1 MTFLSA
7 LHLRGLPP
15 RPSNKLRWFDMDLG
29 EIRRVTVSV
38 RDLERSR
45 SLYSGLLGMK
55 VIREWSLPAEESVTS
70 PVGRSLGLSEGAG
83 IAGIDLEQSGTSVGA
98 VRLIRVGDGSAERI
112 NEGARGYDHGHVKN
126 LDFFTDDVGRQ
137 YARFVERGFQFL
149 APPIDYAVPWG
160 EGAIATEAHLPT
172 DDGVKV
178 AIAKMAGVPRFAM
191 GRSDRE
197 ASFTEVA
204 AATQIVKDFDR
215 SEAFYCEVLD
225 LVPAAPTVIDGAL
238 IDALGLPGG
247 TRLRMSF
254 ISGRDAAGGRVG
266 LVAYEGAGVE
276 DARDLR
282 HRMRAPYRGVVA
294 LTFEVGDVE
303 RTTRRAL
310 ALGATPRL
318 MPVEQRWGDSVTFGA
333 AVVSPD
339 GIPLFFEARR
349 DEDRRPAEAGV
360 GGDGAYAPVCR
371 ASELPPGSIRAHRPT
386 DGSKRLA
393 LVNVAGQVFGF
404 EDRCPHL
411 GGPLSRGELR
421 GRMLVCPWHGW
432 MIDVPTGQV
441 KGGRGA
447 AVRPCRV
454 RVREGT
460 IEAARIQGDAS

>member
-1 MTFLSA
+1 
-7 LHLRGLPP
+7 
-15 RPSNKLRWFDMDLG
+15 MDLG

-45 SLYSGLLGMK
+45 ALYSGLLGMK
-55 VIREWSLPAEESVTS
+55 VVREWSLRAEEASSS
-70 PVGRSLGLSEGAG
+70 PIPRSLGLSEGAAIFG
-83 IAGIDLEQSGTSVGA
+83 LDLEQSGTSVGA

-126 LDFFTDDVGRQ
+126 LDFFTDDVRGQ
-137 YARFVERGFQFL
+137 YARFVERGFRFL

-160 EGAIATEAHLPT
+160 KGAVATEAHLPT
-172 DDGVKV
+172 DDGVKI
-178 AIAKMAGVPRFAM
+178 ALAKMAGVPRLAM
-191 GRSDRE
+191 GRSGRE
-197 ASFTEVA
+197 APFTEVA
-204 AATQIVKDFDR
+204 AATQIVREFDR
-215 SEAFYCEVLD
+215 SEAFYCEALD
-225 LVPAAPTVIDGAL
+225 LVPAAPTVIEGPL
-238 IDALGLPGG
+238 IDALGLPPG

-254 ISGRDAAGGRVG
+254 LSGRAAAGGRVG
-266 LVAYEGAGVE
+266 LVAYEGSGVK

-282 HRMRAPYRGVVA
+282 HRVRAPYRGVVA

-303 RTTRRAL
+303 RAVRRAL

-318 MPVEQRWGDSVTFGA
+318 MPAEQPSEDGVTVGA

-339 GIPLFFEARR
+339 GIPLLLEERSSEGPHPTEVDPGRALAWAEVCRE
-349 DEDRRPAEAGV
+349 EDLPSGTLREFRPA
-360 GGDGAYAPVCR
+360 
-371 ASELPPGSIRAHRPT
+371 
-386 DGSKRLA
+386 DGSPRLA
-393 LVNVAGQVFGF
+393 VANVAGQVFGF

-432 MIDVPTGQV
+432 MIDVPTGEV

-454 RVREGT
+454 RVREGKVET
-460 IEAARIQGDAS
+460 QTIQGDGR

>member
-1 MTFLSA
+1 M
-7 LHLRGLPP
+7 
-15 RPSNKLRWFDMDLG
+15 
-29 EIRRVTVSV
+29 

-45 SLYSGLLGMK
+45 ALYSGLLGMK
-55 VIREWSLPAEESVTS
+55 AVREWSLSAEESATS
-70 PVGRSLGLSEGAG
+70 PVARSLGLSEGAA
-83 IAGIDLEQSGTSVGA
+83 ISGIDLEQSGTPAGA
-98 VRLIRVGDGSAERI
+98 MRLIRVGDGSAERI
-112 NEGARGYDHGHVKN
+112 NEGARVYDHGHVKN
-126 LDFFTDDVGRQ
+126 LDFFTDDVRGQ
-137 YARFVERGFQFL
+137 YARFVERGFRFL

-160 EGAIATEAHLPT
+160 QGAIATEAHLPT

-178 AIAKMAGVPRFAM
+178 ALAKMAGVPRLAM

-197 ASFTEVA
+197 TPFTEVA
-204 AATQIVKDFDR
+204 AATQIVKEFDR

-254 ISGRDAAGGRVG
+254 ISGRGAAGGRVG
-266 LVAYEGAGVE
+266 LVAYEGAGVA
-276 DARDLR
+276 DASDLR
-282 HRMRAPYRGVVA
+282 HRVRAPYRGVVA

-310 ALGATPRL
+310 ALGATSRL
-318 MPVEQRWGDSVTFGA
+318 IPVEQRCGDSVTFGA

-339 GIPLFFEARR
+339 GIPLLFEARR
-349 DEDRRPAEAGV
+349 EQEPRPAQGEV
-360 GGDGAYAPVCR
+360 GGPGAYAAVCLED
-371 ASELPPGSIRAHRPT
+371 ELPPGSIREYRPG
-386 DGSKRLA
+386 DGSPRLA
-393 LVNVAGQVFGF
+393 IVNVAGQVFGF

-421 GRMLVCPWHGW
+421 GRTLVCPWHAW

-460 IEAARIQGDAS
+460 VEAATVQGDPS

>member
-178 AIAKMAGVPRFAM
+178 AIAKMAGVPRIAM

>member
-7 LHLRGLPP
+7 LLVLPL
-15 RPSNKLRWFDMDLG
+15 RPSNKLRRLDMDPG

-38 RDLERSR
+38 RDLEHSR

-55 VIREWSLPAEESVTS
+55 VVREWSLSAEESTTS
-70 PVGRSLGLSEGAG
+70 QVARALGLSEGAA
-83 IAGIDLEQSGTSVGA
+83 ITGIDLEQSGTPVGA
-98 VRLIRVGDGSAERI
+98 VRLLRVGDGSGERI
-112 NEGARGYDHGHVKN
+112 NQGARAYDHGHVKN
-126 LDFFTDDVGRQ
+126 LDFFTDDVRGQ
-137 YARFVERGFQFL
+137 YERFVERGFQFL

-178 AIAKMAGVPRFAM
+178 AIAKMAGVPRIAM

-197 ASFTEVA
+197 TAFTEVA

-238 IDALGLPGG
+238 IDALGLPRG

-266 LVAYEGAGVE
+266 LVAYEGAEVE

-282 HRMRAPYRGVVA
+282 DRVRVPYRGVVA

-339 GIPLFFEARR
+339 GIPLFFEVRR
-349 DEDRRPAEAGV
+349 GEDRHPAEGGV
-360 GGDGAYAPVCR
+360 GDGAYAAVCR
-371 ASELPPGSIRAHRPT
+371 EGELPPGSIRAHRPA
-386 DGSKRLA
+386 DGSKRVA
-393 LVNVAGQVFGF
+393 LVNVAGHVFGF

-460 IEAARIQGDAS
+460 VEAATIQGDAS